1 MSKVKL
7 KSRENYALK
16 ILPTITLGEIYDVVK
31 TSSFLINIIYIY
43 NDFGKLEGFTE
54 DIFEYVS

>member
-16 ILPTITLGEIYDVVK
+16 VLPTVTLGEIYDVVK
-31 TSSFLINIIYIY
+31 NSSFLINLIYIY
-43 NDFGKLEGFTE
+43 NDFGELECFDE
-54 DIFEYVS
+54 SLFEYV